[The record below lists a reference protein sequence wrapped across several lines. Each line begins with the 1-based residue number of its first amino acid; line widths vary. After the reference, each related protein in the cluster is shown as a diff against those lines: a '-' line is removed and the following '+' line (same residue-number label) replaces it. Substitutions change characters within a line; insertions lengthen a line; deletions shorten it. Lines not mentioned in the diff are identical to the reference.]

1 MAFLVAECSRV
12 DPGARVADD
21 AIIGPGCV
29 IGPDVEIGRGTE
41 LVGHVCLL
49 GAVKIGPYNRIGS
62 FVSIGGEP
70 QDLSYWGTA
79 TRVEIGDHNVIHER
93 VTIHRGS
100 EKEDGITRI
109 GNHNCF
115 HNSSHIAHDCK
126 LADRIT
132 VGSLAMIGG
141 HVHIQSDAYI
151 AEKVGVHQF
160 STIGRHSFVSGQSKI
175 VQDVPCY
182 MRVVGQ
188 SVDCPRDQR
197 PGAFETRSHGRI
209 TLALRAA
216 HQLIFVARMTLV
228 QASEIL
234 EVNHHLT
241 LEVIDLL
248 KFLEAQHRR
257 PAGPRPRAA
266 AGSLTIARG
275 SQATCLRR
283 RAV

>member
-1 MAFLVAECSRV
+1 MASMVAEFSRV
-12 DPGARVADD
+12 DPGARVARDT
-21 AIIGPGCV
+21 IIGPGCV

-49 GAVKIGPYNRIGS
+49 GSVQIGEFNKIGP
-62 FVSIGGEP
+62 FVAIGGEP

-79 TRVEIGDHNVIHER
+79 TRVEIGDYNEIGAR

-132 VGSLAMIGG
+132 IGSLAMIGG

-151 AEKVGVHQF
+151 DEKVGVHQF
-160 STIGRHSFVSGQSKI
+160 STIGRHSYVAGQSKI

-182 MRVVGQ
+182 MRVAGNPSAVRGLN
-188 SVDCPRDQR
+188 
-197 PGAFETRSHGRI
+197 GRVLLKRGL
-209 TLALRAA
+209 TGESRAALRAA
-216 HQLIFVARMTLV
+216 HQLIFLARMTLG

-234 EVNHHLT
+234 EVHHHLT
-241 LEVIDLL
+241 DEVVDLL
-248 KFLEAQHRR
+248 KFVEAQHEGRL
-257 PAGPRPRAA
+257 GRA
-266 AGSLTIARG
+266 RE
-275 SQATCLRR
+275 RR
-283 RAV
+283 RGA

>member
-1 MAFLVAECSRV
+1 MACLVAECSRV

-41 LVGHVCLL
+41 LVGRVCLL
-49 GAVKIGPYNRIGS
+49 GAVRIGEFNKIGP
-62 FVSIGGEP
+62 FVAIGGEP

-79 TRVEIGDHNVIHER
+79 TRVEIGDHNLIHER

-109 GNHNCF
+109 GSYNCF
-115 HNSSHIAHDCK
+115 HSSSHIAHDCK

-132 VGSLAMIGG
+132 IGSLAMIGG

-151 AEKVGVHQF
+151 SEKVGVHQF
-160 STIGRHSFVSGQSKI
+160 STIGRHSYVVGQSKI

-182 MRVVGQ
+182 MRVAGNPSAVRGIN
-188 SVDCPRDQR
+188 
-197 PGAFETRSHGRI
+197 GRVLLKRGL
-209 TLALRAA
+209 TGESRAALRAA
-216 HQLIFVARMTLV
+216 HRLIFLARMTLG

-234 EVNHHLT
+234 EVHHRLT
-241 LEVIDLL
+241 PEVIDLL
-248 KFLEAQHRR
+248 KFVEAQHQGRL
-257 PAGPRPRAA
+257 G
-266 AGSLTIARG
+266 RG
-275 SQATCLRR
+275 RERR
-283 RAV
+283 RGA